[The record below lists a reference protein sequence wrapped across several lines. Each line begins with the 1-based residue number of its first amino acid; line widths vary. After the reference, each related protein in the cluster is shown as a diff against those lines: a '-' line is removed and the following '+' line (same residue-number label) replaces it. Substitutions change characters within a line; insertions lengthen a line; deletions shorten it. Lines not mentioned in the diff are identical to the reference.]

1 MSVVSLVGVHKSYG
15 TWPVLQ
21 GVDLM
26 VPDGARIGIIGPNGA
41 GKSTLLKAISGTVDP
56 IGGAIFFV
64 HWLLLCLDPA
74 GPVPGRAY
82 NG

>member
-26 VPDGARIGIIGPNGA
+26 VPDGARIGI
-41 GKSTLLKAISGTVDP
+41 TM
-56 IGGAIFFV
+56 GGATGVIWYAAPLNAFV
-64 HWLLLCLDPA
+64 SVFDSIIIGVMPSLQ
-74 GPVPGRAY
+74 
-82 NG
+82 